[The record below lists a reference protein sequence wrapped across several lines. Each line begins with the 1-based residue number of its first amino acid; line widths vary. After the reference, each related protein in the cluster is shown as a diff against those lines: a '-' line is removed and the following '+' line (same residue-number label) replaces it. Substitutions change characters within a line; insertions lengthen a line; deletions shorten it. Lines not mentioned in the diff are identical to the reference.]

1 MGRWSLKE
9 RKCVGRVGVGRFW
22 GRRIQEERGRKQK
35 SLGKEIDRSDVVGG
49 KREKQEEENLKER
62 DSVDVERKGRRKIKK
77 ERSRRK
83 KKKKKGDRD
92 GQENMDEK
100 REEKRSEREK
110 VFGRQGKERGKLS
123 IRRGGEIK
131 REREHVN
138 ERK

>member
-1 MGRWSLKE
+1 M
-9 RKCVGRVGVGRFW
+9 
-22 GRRIQEERGRKQK
+22 
-35 SLGKEIDRSDVVGG
+35 GKEIDRSDVVGG

-110 VFGRQGKERGKLS
+110 VFGR
-123 IRRGGEIK
+123 
-131 REREHVN
+131 
-138 ERK
+138 